1 MYICHMKYLKK
12 FSFLLIFLFLIET
25 LCVTFLL
32 EFKTHM
38 YFISVLYFVSGLL
51 ITYLILKNTF
61 ESTSYKYEL
70 KNIYGKNIQYKLL
83 ISVIVL
89 IVMYRFSKEFFL
101 YNPLNYKESDMLPI
115 IKVMCER
122 FTNLKLSDVY
132 KPINEIWGGTK
143 PIYLPALWMPF
154 SIPTLLHIDIRW
166 LSVSLFFLIFAYPIW
181 RLNLNKEGST
191 LMIAAI
197 FLLFW
202 YLFSVEDANLIIYT
216 EETVVITFYLLLA
229 VTIIHQQKYLMAVV
243 ITLCLF
249 SRYAFIGWLPALL
262 IYNVYKKD
270 WKYILIQGLVILT
283 FFYFFLILPFGTQL
297 IYDIVN
303 LPGRYIDFCSRVWH
317 DTPTVFTQ
325 GLGFAKFFGSN
336 HILLQHQI
344 LIGASL
350 IVPSIYMIGLLVLK
364 QKYQLNNTAILLST
378 LKLSLVVFYTFIDVP
393 YTYLFYTSSFISMII
408 VMHAE
413 YVKSDRSYS
422 VY

>member
-1 MYICHMKYLKK
+1 MIKAKYFNLILVAL
-12 FSFLLIFLFLIET
+12 FLLET
-25 LCVTFLL
+25 LCVTFFLNI
-32 EFKTHM
+32 KTAM
-38 YFISVLYFVSGLL
+38 PFVSVLYTFSGLA
-51 ITYLILKNTF
+51 IVFVILKNKF
-61 ESTSYKYEL
+61 KAISYKYEL
-70 KNIYGKNIQYKLL
+70 KNIYGKNMQYKIL
-83 ISVIVL
+83 ISAIVM
-89 IVMYRFSKEFFL
+89 IVMYRFSKEYFF

-115 IKVMCER
+115 IKIMCER
-122 FTNLKLSDVY
+122 FINLKLSDVY

-154 SIPTLLHIDIRW
+154 SIPTILHIDIRW
-166 LSVSLFFLIFAYPIW
+166 LSVSLFFFIFAYPIW
-181 RLNLNKEGST
+181 RLNLNKAGST
-191 LMIAAI
+191 LMIATI

-297 IYDIVN
+297 TYDIVN

-325 GLGFAKFFGSN
+325 GLGFAKFFGPN

-393 YTYLFYTSSFISMII
+393 YTYLFYTSTFISMII

>member
-1 MYICHMKYLKK
+1 
-12 FSFLLIFLFLIET
+12 
-25 LCVTFLL
+25 
-32 EFKTHM
+32 M

-325 GLGFAKFFGSN
+325 GLGFAKFFGPN

>member
-270 WKYILIQGLVILT
+270 WKYILIQGLVILC

-325 GLGFAKFFGSN
+325 GLGFAKFFGPN

-408 VMHAE
+408 LIMI
-413 YVKSDRSYS
+413 D
-422 VY
+422 